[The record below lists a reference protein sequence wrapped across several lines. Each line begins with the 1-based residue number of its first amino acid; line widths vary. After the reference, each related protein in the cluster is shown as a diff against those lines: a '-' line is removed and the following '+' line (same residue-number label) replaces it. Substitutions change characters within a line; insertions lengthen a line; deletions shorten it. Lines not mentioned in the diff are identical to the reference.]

1 MSAAKAM
8 RMNPFASSPV
18 SRPRRR
24 ASRSMTTNARAR
36 PIAYMI
42 PYQWT
47 ASGPTENAIGCGVQS
62 ITAAVYRRVA
72 DPSAASAS
80 SAPRPYTRG
89 DARPCRRPVN
99 TEYVLWFAVLVV
111 VTGAVLLWL
120 AIGDVPEVPADPGAA
135 SEPGTASEPAGED
148 GLARP
153 T

>member
-1 MSAAKAM
+1 
-8 RMNPFASSPV
+8 
-18 SRPRRR
+18 
-24 ASRSMTTNARAR
+24 
-36 PIAYMI
+36 
-42 PYQWT
+42 
-47 ASGPTENAIGCGVQS
+47 
-62 ITAAVYRRVA
+62 
-72 DPSAASAS
+72 
-80 SAPRPYTRG
+80 
-89 DARPCRRPVN
+89 VN

>member
-1 MSAAKAM
+1 M
-8 RMNPFASSPV
+8 
-18 SRPRRR
+18 
-24 ASRSMTTNARAR
+24 
-36 PIAYMI
+36 
-42 PYQWT
+42 
-47 ASGPTENAIGCGVQS
+47 
-62 ITAAVYRRVA
+62 
-72 DPSAASAS
+72 
-80 SAPRPYTRG
+80 
-89 DARPCRRPVN
+89 N